1 VEKSINKDYVSCFV
15 FSSDFNEFGSNL
27 AFAEPLTLF
36 HTTFVDSFSVVAQE
50 TDPTGVAFS
59 SDGSKMFVVGFDG
72 SDVNEYT
79 LVTAFDVSTAS
90 FVDSFSV
97 AGQDIFPINIAF
109 SSDGTKMFVL
119 GETGDK
125 VNEYTLV
132 TAFDVSTASF
142 VDSFSVAGQ
151 ETGLT
156 GVAFSSD
163 DTKMFVAGSSGDDV
177 NEYNITLILPS
188 CSPPVLGIWIIMESC
203 EISSDIIAPASVMIQ
218 NNSVVIVNSGGSL
231 IIPSG
236 ENIIIVNGSA
246 LKLIQGSNLQVNS

>member
-1 VEKSINKDYVSCFV
+1 MIRVCLLGIIKLRLELIKAREMNNLAMEWKNQLTKTPYLVLFLVLISMSI
-15 FSSDFNEFGSNL
+15 GSNL

-36 HTTFVDSFSVVAQE
+36 HTT
-50 TDPTGVAFS
+50 
-59 SDGSKMFVVGFDG
+59 
-72 SDVNEYT
+72 
-79 LVTAFDVSTAS
+79 